1 MGIPV
6 QRRPAAR
13 RALPVAGAP
22 AFPRA
27 LVDVDRQTI
36 DEFRLEVR
44 YAGVR
49 PIAHK

>member
-1 MGIPV
+1 
-6 QRRPAAR
+6 
-13 RALPVAGAP
+13 LPVAGAP

-27 LVDVDRQTI
+27 LVDVDGQTI
-36 DEFRLEVR
+36 DEIQLEVR